1 MTKLNHIGVV
11 TNHPKR
17 LLDFYTGALAFTRSQ
32 EITLSKEIV
41 RSIFNIRKEATMVK
55 LVKDKTCLE
64 VFWFKDYRLKPR
76 AQDTRGY
83 NHFGIEEE
91 KRGLL
96 CQKLRRVFHIKVT
109 KVKRGGHYNY
119 FIRDPDRNIIE
130 IKERVVNPS

>member
-76 AQDTRGY
+76 AKDTLGY

-91 KRGLL
+91 KRA
-96 CQKLRRVFHIKVT
+96 VVSKVAPGVSY
-109 KVKRGGHYNY
+109 KGNQGKAGR
-119 FIRDPDRNIIE
+119 PL
-130 IKERVVNPS
+130 